1 MAITKSS
8 TLVTVHCNME
18 EASQFITA
26 HYVDSW
32 DDPDDDDLPIQK
44 SRSIQFDRY
53 LTQKNDEGEIIQVL
67 NDVTTLDQILQDIC
81 AVVWAD
87 D

>member
-1 MAITKSS
+1 MD
-8 TLVTVHCNME
+8 

-32 DDPDDDDLPIQK
+32 DDPNDDDLPIQK

-53 LTQKNDEGEIIQVL
+53 LTQTNDDGEIVQVL
-67 NDVTTLDQILQDIC
+67 NDVTTLDQIVQDIC
-81 AVVWAD
+81 AAVWTDA
-87 D
+87 